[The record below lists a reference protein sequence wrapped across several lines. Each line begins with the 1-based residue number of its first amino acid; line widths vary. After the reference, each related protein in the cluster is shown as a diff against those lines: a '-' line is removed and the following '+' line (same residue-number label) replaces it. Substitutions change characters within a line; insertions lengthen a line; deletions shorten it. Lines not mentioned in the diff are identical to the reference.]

1 MYPAT
6 VCFLFFCFLAPPPG
20 PVVPDGQGGFV
31 PFTNSRVMYDGSLRP
46 YNPYFDGVPMP
57 PPAYPA
63 AYQPYPAF
71 PEPAEPP
78 YYPPATYQAPQ
89 PQRPPMAPPRPP
101 VSKDEPVPP
110 SRGCYDSQ
118 NGHFIGQDNPAC
130 RG

>member
-6 VCFLFFCFLAPPPG
+6 VCFIFFCFLAPPPPG

-57 PPAYPA
+57 PPAY
-63 AYQPYPAF
+63 QPYPAL
-71 PEPAEPP
+71 PEPVEPP
-78 YYPPATYQAPQ
+78 YYPEQGYY
-89 PQRPPMAPPRPP
+89 QRPLSRPPTASPRPP
-101 VSKDEPVPP
+101 VSKDAPP
-110 SRGCYDSQ
+110 LPSNGGCYDSQ
-118 NGHFIGQDNPAC
+118 TGAYIGEGNLAC